1 MNETVLIVG
10 ATGVLGRQLIP
21 LLKAKG
27 FRPRGLVRPQSIHKT
42 KDMPEFEIAQ
52 GDIMDKDSLMKACEG
67 ADYVISCVS
76 AGEDRTAKSRGNA
89 EHYGQ
94 VNLIEAAK
102 ANRVK
107 QFIFT
112 STLFP
117 KNSLGYSFVWAK
129 LMTEEKL
136 RDSGLTYTIFRP
148 CGFFYELYY
157 RGEPIVEKID
167 LFPIL
172 GDGENTTQMLAEQD
186 VAKMYVAALG
196 NKECFNK
203 TLEIGGGTTMS
214 FNDLIAQWSKVR
226 LKYEGRPVWPL
237 HIPLAPTRMLAEII
251 KPFNEQI
258 WGLVH
263 LLDFSYDA
271 MSCDMTEPKRILGI
285 DKMMSLEE
293 YITEA
298 YEKKYAHRL
307 KRQTAESQVAA

>member
-1 MNETVLIVG
+1 MNEKVLIVG
-10 ATGVLGRQLIP
+10 TTGVLGHQLVP

-27 FRPRGLVRPQSIHKT
+27 FHVRGLVRPQSMHKI
-42 KDMPEFEIAQ
+42 KDMPEFEVAL
-52 GDIMDKDSLMKACEG
+52 GDIMDEESLMNACKG
-67 ADYVISCVS
+67 IDYVISCVS
-76 AGEDRTAKSRGNA
+76 AGEDRTSKSRGNA
-89 EHYGQ
+89 EHFGQ
-94 VNLIEAAK
+94 MNVIRAAQ
-102 ANRVK
+102 AASVK
-107 QFIFT
+107 QFVFT

-136 RDSGLTYTIFRP
+136 RESGLTYTIFRP

-167 LFPIL
+167 MFPIL
-172 GDGENTTQMLAEQD
+172 GDGNNITQMLAEQD
-186 VAKMYVAALG
+186 VAKMYAAALG
-196 NKECFNK
+196 NKACFNK

-214 FNDLIAQWSKVR
+214 FNGLIAQWSKVR
-226 LKYEGRPVWPL
+226 LKYEGRPVLPM

-263 LLDFSYDA
+263 LLDFSYDT
-271 MSCDMTEPKRILGI
+271 MMCDMTEPKRILGI
-285 DKMMSLEE
+285 DTMMSLEE
-293 YITEA
+293 YITLA

-307 KRQTAESQVAA
+307 KRQPAEVQTAN

>member
-1 MNETVLIVG
+1 MNEKVLIVG
-10 ATGVLGRQLIP
+10 TTGVLGHQLVP

-27 FRPRGLVRPQSIHKT
+27 FHVRGLVRPQSIHKT
-42 KDMPEFEIAQ
+42 KDMPEFEIAS
-52 GDIMDKDSLMKACEG
+52 GDIMDEESLRNACKG
-67 ADYVISCVS
+67 VDYVISCVS
-76 AGEDRTAKSRGNA
+76 AGEDRTSKSRGNA

-94 VNLIEAAK
+94 MNVIHAAK
-102 ANRVK
+102 AAGVK

-136 RDSGLTYTIFRP
+136 RESGLTYTIFRP

-167 LFPIL
+167 MFPIL
-172 GDGENTTQMLAEQD
+172 GDGNNTTQMLAEQD
-186 VAKMYVAALG
+186 VAKMYVASLG

-214 FNDLIAQWSKVR
+214 FNGLIAQWSKVR
-226 LKYEGRPVWPL
+226 LKYEGRPVLPM
-237 HIPLAPTRMLAEII
+237 HIPLAPTRMLSEII

-263 LLDFSYDA
+263 LLDFSYDT
-271 MSCDMTEPKRILGI
+271 MMCDMTEPKRILGI

-293 YITEA
+293 YITIA
-298 YEKKYAHRL
+298 YEKKHAHRL
-307 KRQTAESQVAA
+307 KRQATEVQTAT